1 MIGGPAPG
9 FSSGQ
14 AIKAIQEV
22 AREALPA
29 GYQIAWTG
37 SAFQEIATGGTG
49 SQALIFGL
57 IMVFLILAAQY
68 ERWSLPFAVVLAVPF
83 ALFGALVAIWLRG
96 LNNDVYFQI
105 GLVTLIGLA
114 SKNAIL
120 IVEFAVLKRQEGLS
134 AMEAAAEAAK
144 LRFRPIIMTSL
155 AFILGCVPLAI
166 SSGAGAASRHSI
178 GTGVI
183 GGMLAATFIAMF
195 FIPLFYRLVS
205 RRDERKSGTEALEH
219 GKMSKQEI

>member
-1 MIGGPAPG
+1 MIKPVVQGGIRI
-9 FSSGQ
+9 ST
-14 AIKAIQEV
+14 IEV
-22 AREALPA
+22 A
-29 GYQIAWTG
+29 
-37 SAFQEIATGGTG
+37 GGCRNSG
-49 SQALIFGL
+49 
-57 IMVFLILAAQY
+57 
-68 ERWSLPFAVVLAVPF
+68 ERKRDTDGQTKSLPLAVVLAVPF
-83 ALFGALVAIWLRG
+83 ALFGALVAIWLRD

-120 IVEFAVLKRQEGLS
+120 IVEFAVLKRREGLS

-166 SSGAGAASRHSI
+166 STGAGAASRHSI

-205 RRDERKSGTEALEH
+205 KRA
-219 GKMSKQEI
+219 SKKPV